1 VILSM
6 KIESMAH
13 LNPLILCPQD
23 VSDFEHENRVNGSSR
38 PRDSVS
44 SVGE

>member
-1 VILSM
+1 VISSM

-13 LNPLILCPQD
+13 LVPVILCPQV

-38 PRDSVS
+38 PGDSVS
-44 SVGE
+44 SVCE

>member
-1 VILSM
+1 VISCM
-6 KIESMAH
+6 KMESMAH
-13 LNPLILCPQD
+13 LVPLILCPQV

-44 SVGE
+44 SAGE